1 MLMFILIVTMNTSHG
16 PVIQMQEFSSKASCE
31 TAASYIKKDIGFLIS
46 PHTVCVEN
54 DNVF

>member
-46 PHTVCVEN
+46 PHTVCVGK
-54 DNVF
+54 